1 MTRYF
6 ELGNEDNGHT
16 KFLYTEVARHA
27 AAAIRSQQPLAVLAN
42 SGTAHIDYNWLEF
55 QRNRG
60 LLEHLDALCVHPY
73 TNNSTPS
80 QEVGPEKGKVYEKLT
95 QLNDI
100 VDAAG
105 GMKQLWSTEYGW
117 PNSSR
122 PNGEHD
128 RADLYV
134 REMIVGD
141 MAGLDINGLYT
152 WDRDYGIVGR
162 PAGVAIQ
169 TYTRMREGRRLAG
182 FYREGGLW
190 IAVYERD
197 GNATAVVW
205 TPEAGTFPNPVRGG
219 AYFDLFGNP
228 LSSGRAEELQ
238 IEFGED
244 PVYLIG
250 SSRMAENARSARA
263 RSMRERR
270 AAAVLPVNDVEL
282 AFGGEE
288 EIALNLPA
296 GSEVRLL
303 PGDGF
308 PAQAVPVTGRI
319 RGHRLPSRTKM
330 RQLPSNQSQGTF
342 LRTASPSWKGA
353 VRMSVIRS
361 PS

>member
-1 MTRYF
+1 VIRFSFADIPSRIVIGVETPGTVHHRPF
-6 ELGNEDNGHT
+6 
-16 KFLYTEVARHA
+16 FPRRA

-162 PAGVAIQ
+162 PAG
-169 TYTRMREGRRLAG
+169 GNRRCL
-182 FYREGGLW
+182 LS
-190 IAVYERD
+190 
-197 GNATAVVW
+197 
-205 TPEAGTFPNPVRGG
+205 FP
-219 AYFDLFGNP
+219 F
-228 LSSGRAEELQ
+228 
-238 IEFGED
+238 I
-244 PVYLIG
+244 
-250 SSRMAENARSARA
+250 
-263 RSMRERR
+263 
-270 AAAVLPVNDVEL
+270 
-282 AFGGEE
+282 
-288 EIALNLPA
+288 
-296 GSEVRLL
+296 
-303 PGDGF
+303 
-308 PAQAVPVTGRI
+308 
-319 RGHRLPSRTKM
+319 
-330 RQLPSNQSQGTF
+330 
-342 LRTASPSWKGA
+342 
-353 VRMSVIRS
+353 
-361 PS
+361 